1 MTTTFASEG
10 MRLELDG
17 ITLSYTGTPVIK
29 DLSLAVEPGEIL
41 VLTGP
46 SGCGKSTVL
55 RALTGLLR
63 PDGGRVLADGEPVTA
78 TSRDR
83 GMVFQDSA
91 LLPWRTVRSNIEL
104 ALQLRGEPRN
114 GKRGEP
120 KAGRKE
126 RADRWI
132 AEVGLA
138 GFADFL
144 PKSLSGGMRQ
154 RVQLARGLAGAPRAV
169 MMDEPFAAL
178 DTQTRAAM
186 QRLLIDTWKAHPTT
200 IVFVTHDVDEALTLG
215 DRVAVL
221 GRAGQPLRALIE
233 VGQPRTD
240 DPERTALRAEI
251 IAALEQP

>member
-1 MTTTFASEG
+1 MTAVTTATG
-10 MRLELDG
+10 MRLELDR
-17 ITLSYTGTPVIK
+17 IRLSYTGTPVID
-29 DLSLAVEPGEIL
+29 DLSLTVEPGEIL

-63 PDGGRVLADGEPVTA
+63 PDGGRVLADGDPVTT

-104 ALQLRGEPRN
+104 ALQLRGEP
-114 GKRGEP
+114 

-132 AEVGLA
+132 AEVGLS

-144 PKSLSGGMRQ
+144 PKNLSGGMRQ

-186 QRLLIDTWKAHPTT
+186 QRLLIDTWQAHPTT

-221 GRAGQPLRALIE
+221 GRAGHPLRALIE
-233 VGQPRTD
+233 VGLPRTD
-240 DPERTALRAEI
+240 HPERSALRAEI

>member
-1 MTTTFASEG
+1 MTTTVAGAG

-17 ITLSYTGTPVIK
+17 ITLSYTGTPVIE
-29 DLSLAVEPGEIL
+29 DLSLTVQPGEIL

-46 SGCGKSTVL
+46 SGCGKSTLL

-63 PDGGRVLADGEPVTA
+63 PDAGRVLADGDPVTT

-104 ALQLRGEPRN
+104 ALQLRGEP
-114 GKRGEP
+114 
-120 KAGRKE
+120 KAGRRE

-132 AEVGLA
+132 AEVGLS

-144 PKSLSGGMRQ
+144 PKNLSGGMRQ

-200 IVFVTHDVDEALTLG
+200 IVFVTHDVDEALILG

-240 DPERTALRAEI
+240 HPERSALRAEI

>member
-1 MTTTFASEG
+1 MSATVTRTATG
-10 MRLELDG
+10 MRLGLDR
-17 ITLSYTGTPVIK
+17 IRLSYTGAPVIE
-29 DLSLAVEPGEIL
+29 DLSLSVQPGEIL

-46 SGCGKSTVL
+46 SGCGKSTLL

-63 PDGGRVLADGEPVTA
+63 PDGGRVLADGEPVTT

-104 ALQLRGEPRN
+104 ALQLRGEP
-114 GKRGEP
+114 

-132 AEVGLA
+132 DEVGLS

-144 PKSLSGGMRQ
+144 PKNLSGGMRQ

-186 QRLLIDTWKAHPTT
+186 QRLLIDTWQAHPTT

-240 DPERTALRAEI
+240 HPERSALRAEI

>member
-1 MTTTFASEG
+1 MTTTLAG
-10 MRLELDG
+10 TGLRLQLDG
-17 ITLSYTGTPVIK
+17 ITLSYTGAPVIEE
-29 DLSLAVEPGEIL
+29 LSLTVEPGEIL

-63 PDGGRVLADGEPVTA
+63 PDAGRVLADGEPVTT

-104 ALQLRGEPRN
+104 ALQLRGEP
-114 GKRGEP
+114 
-120 KAGRKE
+120 KADRRE

-132 AEVGLA
+132 AEVGLS

-144 PKSLSGGMRQ
+144 PKNLSGGMRQ

-200 IVFVTHDVDEALTLG
+200 IVFVTHDVDEALILG

-240 DPERTALRAEI
+240 HPERSALRAEI

>member
-1 MTTTFASEG
+1 M
-10 MRLELDG
+10 
-17 ITLSYTGTPVIK
+17 
-29 DLSLAVEPGEIL
+29 
-41 VLTGP
+41 LTGP

-63 PDGGRVLADGEPVTA
+63 PDGAEVLADGDPVTT

-104 ALQLRGEPRN
+104 ALQLRGEPR
-114 GKRGEP
+114 
-120 KAGRKE
+120 GRTAVRQ

-132 AEVGLA
+132 AEVGLS
-138 GFADFL
+138 GFADYL

-178 DTQTRAAM
+178 DTADPRRHAAV
-186 QRLLIDTWKAHPTT
+186 AHRDLAGPSDHRSCSSPTT
-200 IVFVTHDVDEALTLG
+200 STRRLMLG

-221 GRAGQPLRALIE
+221 GRAGQPLRALHR
-233 VGQPRTD
+233 GGPAPNRPSRTIRAARRD
-240 DPERTALRAEI
+240 HCRPGATVTELTEIPDSSTTPSGSTATYW
-251 IAALEQP
+251 